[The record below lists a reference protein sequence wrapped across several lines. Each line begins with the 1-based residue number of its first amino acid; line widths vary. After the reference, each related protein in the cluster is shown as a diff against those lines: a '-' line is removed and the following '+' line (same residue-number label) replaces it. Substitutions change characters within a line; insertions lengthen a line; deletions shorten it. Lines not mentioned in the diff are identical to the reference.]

1 MAVEKEIESE
11 LRVHVALEAC
21 SYAAL
26 HNHRNRSRESV
37 ARKEPTRR
45 LTVARANGVLDAG
58 PARPLVHLASQADL
72 GDALKTPPT
81 RPKRGLLGWLDGAEE
96 LYVYLPQRRKARRRR
111 AASFRSSCAS
121 GRWRRAGRRSSSNG
135 PVPTSQL
142 DDADRKM
149 DINLAPPRLKLWLLP
164 QRPRRGSSQEDDW
177 RCWGRLYCRPAW
189 R

>member
-1 MAVEKEIESE
+1 MAYATPW
-11 LRVHVALEAC
+11 LRERASNTRATD
-21 SYAAL
+21 
-26 HNHRNRSRESV
+26 RNRAHVSD
-37 ARKEPTRR
+37 ARTWGHAQTECRTRH
-45 LTVARANGVLDAG
+45 GVLDAG
-58 PARPLVHLASQADL
+58 PARPLVHLASQSDL
-72 GDALKTPPT
+72 GNALKTPPT

-111 AASFRSSCAS
+111 AASFRSSCTS
-121 GRWRRAGRRSSSNG
+121 GRWRRAGRRSSSSG
-135 PVPTSQL
+135 PGPTSQF
-142 DDADRKM
+142 DDAARKM